1 MLLKQPHFSP
11 LNLAEQVAVVY
22 AGVKGLI
29 DEVPVEDVTKFA
41 TELREYLKLNKA
53 EFIEEIL
60 KEKKLNDGLEA
71 TLKEVINEVKSSML
85 ATV

>member
-1 MLLKQPHFSP
+1 MLKQAQFSP

-22 AGVKGLI
+22 AGVKWLI

-41 TELREYLKLNKA
+41 AELREYLKLNKA

-60 KEKKLNDGLEA
+60 KEKKLNEGLET
-71 TLKEVINEVKSSML
+71 TLKDVIKEVKSSML
-85 ATV
+85 GSV